1 MSRNWNLSERKDG
14 YHHVLYGLGWCS
26 AYEDISYYDILYCIL
41 YFLIKGRVLNNAV
54 QFRFMLYCI
63 LHCVSEKRQNEKNM
77 LHYIICP
84 LLKTEKS

>member
-1 MSRNWNLSERKDG
+1 MSRNLNLSERKDG

-26 AYEDISYYDILYCIL
+26 AYEDISYYDILYSIL

-84 LLKTEKS
+84 LLKTENS